1 MMYGVGAILVG
12 TVLTGCCIAG
22 CCWRRKR
29 MSQPVQ
35 PITDAGLLLED
46 GSAKSSAR
54 GLALQALTLPTMPRI
69 GWFKWSKDTD
79 PVAVSED
86 KQIVDESEA
95 SASPIKLLAHQD
107 TQDDGQQAQGDNI
120 VTPVRPEP
128 HMV

>member
-86 KQIVDESEA
+86 KQNTRRIRSKRF
-95 SASPIKLLAHQD
+95 PN
-107 TQDDGQQAQGDNI
+107 QAPGSS
-120 VTPVRPEP
+120 R
-128 HMV
+128 HSG